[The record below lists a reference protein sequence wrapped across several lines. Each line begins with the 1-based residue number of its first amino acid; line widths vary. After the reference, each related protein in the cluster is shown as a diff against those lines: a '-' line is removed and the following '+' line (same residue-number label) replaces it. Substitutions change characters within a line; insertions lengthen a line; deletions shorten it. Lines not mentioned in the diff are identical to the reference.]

1 MTTSS
6 TQLAGPLFQRVPPG
20 AQVALL
26 RILGGIEP
34 DPIGPDRAFL
44 GAPSRR
50 IPLGWGRPIEPWE
63 AAFILQD
70 IVGCED
76 FGRGEK
82 LAWEF
87 PLRFEGVAMTLAF
100 EKFGLRAYVDASLE
114 EEIATALAQ
123 RMAEQMARAI
133 PLLKKTV
140 LSAIADEQ
148 VTVGLVNVENHYR
161 RLQRQFAHFK
171 KLSEQSLVTA
181 AETECV
187 TEELPDGGWRSSNPA
202 FYIEE
207 EARFEGKAA
216 VHAVFSLLEHLL
228 LIEFFLAGKDP
239 ANGQLAQFIGSGWT
253 EKFKQVAD
261 LTDSETKR
269 QYDRLVAL
277 HEDLRNPAAHGEVES
292 DGTDF
297 RFILPGIGP
306 VATRLVAQKGMRR
319 TYAWTHSTTPD
330 ILAELTEVEKW
341 FASGFLARAIQY
353 GESELELYFG
363 SDLGAAIAL
372 SSDDPEELDQAIQ
385 YVTRMVDDARN
396 MDW

>member
-6 TQLAGPLFQRVPPG
+6 GQLAGPLFERVPPG
-20 AQVALL
+20 AQAALL
-26 RILGGIEP
+26 HILSGIEP
-34 DPIGPDRAFL
+34 DPVGPDRAFL

-63 AAFILQD
+63 AAFILRK

-76 FGRGEK
+76 SGRGEK

-100 EKFGLRAYVDASLE
+100 EKFGLRAYVDASLDDE
-114 EEIATALAQ
+114 AATALAQ
-123 RMAEQMARAI
+123 RMAEQLARAV

-140 LSAIADEQ
+140 LTAIADEQ
-148 VTVGLVNVENHYR
+148 VTLGVVNVENHYR
-161 RLQRQFAHFK
+161 RLHRQFTHFK

-181 AETECV
+181 AGTERV

-202 FYIEE
+202 RYIEE

-216 VHAVFSLLEHLL
+216 VHMLFSLLEHLL

-239 ANGQLAQFIGSGWT
+239 ANGQLAQFIGSGWND
-253 EKFKQVAD
+253 KFKQVAD

-277 HEDLRNPAAHGEVES
+277 HEDLRNPTAHGEVES

-297 RFILPGIGP
+297 RFILPDIGP
-306 VATRLVAQKGMRR
+306 VATRLVVQKGTRR
-319 TYAWTHSTTPD
+319 TYRWTSSTIHD
-330 ILAELTEVEKW
+330 ILAELTEVERW
-341 FASGFLARAIQY
+341 LASGFLGRAVQY
-353 GESELELYFG
+353 GESDLELYFG

-372 SSDDPEELDQAIQ
+372 SSDDPEGLNQVIE
-385 YVTRMVDDARN
+385 YVSRMVDNAAN